1 MSPIWIVVTL
11 ALIIFVGWVFN
22 SFIRLRV
29 MSESAASDIEVQL
42 KRRTDLIPN
51 LVTVVQSYA
60 KHEKTLLTRITK
72 LRTDILSAKSLSS
85 KLSSNQSLNSDLKS
99 LLAVVE
105 DYPEL
110 RASDN
115 FLSLQKDLTET
126 ENNIEYSRRFYNG
139 AVRDYNTK
147 IQIFPFNILA
157 GILHF
162 EQKPFFD
169 DETDAI

>member
-115 FLSLQKDLTET
+115 FLSLQ
-126 ENNIEYSRRFYNG
+126 
-139 AVRDYNTK
+139 
-147 IQIFPFNILA
+147 
-157 GILHF
+157 
-162 EQKPFFD
+162 
-169 DETDAI
+169 